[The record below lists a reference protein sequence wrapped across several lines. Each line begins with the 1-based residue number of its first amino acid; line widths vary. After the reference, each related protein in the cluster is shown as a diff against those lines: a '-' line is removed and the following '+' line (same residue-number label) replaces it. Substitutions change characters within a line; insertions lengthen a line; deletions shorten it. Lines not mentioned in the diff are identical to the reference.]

1 MISVIVPI
9 YNVEEYLRY
18 AMESLV
24 NQTYKDF
31 EVILVDDGSTDNSG
45 ELCDQYASEYDW
57 VSAYHK
63 VNGGLSDARNYGV
76 TKAKG
81 DWIVFLDP
89 DDYFEPC
96 ALELL
101 MELQKRT
108 GARIVA
114 GKGKDA
120 YDHDSY
126 QNYQINEE
134 TLAKATLLSSE
145 ETLVEMLYGT
155 VATVSAWA
163 KLFPRDIVEKHPYP
177 KGKIYEDLYVISDYL
192 KEVESVCVIDL
203 GIYHYYRRPNSI
215 TLSNFNSKHYDFYDS
230 MDHLK
235 EVIQK
240 DYSANTELDDAVIA
254 RLFIGSLHI
263 FILISDSSKKEILR
277 IQRKIRPHLG
287 RVLKNKRINLKN
299 KAIYIMLSLVPGL
312 YYRFKKLKKPK
323 QMKEV
328 RD

>member
-1 MISVIVPI
+1 MISVIVPV
-9 YNVEEYLRY
+9 YNMEDYLGY

-24 NQTYKDF
+24 SQTYKDF
-31 EVILVDDGSTDNSG
+31 EVILVDDGSSDRSG
-45 ELCDQYASEYDW
+45 ELCDLYASEYDW
-57 VSAYHK
+57 VFAYHK
-63 VNGGLSDARNYGV
+63 KNGGLSDARNYGV
-76 TKAKG
+76 AKAKG

-89 DDYFEPC
+89 DDYFEPF

-114 GKGKDA
+114 GKGKDT
-120 YDHDSY
+120 YNHDSY
-126 QNYQINEE
+126 QNYQLNEE
-134 TLAKATLLSSE
+134 LLAKATLLSSE
-145 ETLVEMLYGT
+145 DTLIEMLYGT
-155 VATVSAWA
+155 IATVSAWA
-163 KLFPRDIVEKHPYP
+163 KLFPRDIVEKYPYP
-177 KGKIYEDLYVISDYL
+177 KGEIYEDLYVISDYL

-230 MDHLK
+230 MNHL
-235 EVIQK
+235 EDVVQK
-240 DYSANTELDDAVIA
+240 DYSSNTELDDAIIA

-263 FILISDSSKKEILR
+263 FILISDSSKGEILR

-299 KAIYIMLSLVPGL
+299 KAIYVMLSLAPGL
-312 YYRFKKLKKPK
+312 YYRFKKLKKAS
-323 QMKEV
+323 MK
-328 RD
+328 

>member
-1 MISVIVPI
+1 M
-9 YNVEEYLRY
+9 
-18 AMESLV
+18 
-24 NQTYKDF
+24 
-31 EVILVDDGSTDNSG
+31 
-45 ELCDQYASEYDW
+45 
-57 VSAYHK
+57 
-63 VNGGLSDARNYGV
+63 SDARNYGV

-114 GKGKDA
+114 GKGKDT

-134 TLAKATLLSSE
+134 MLAKATLLSSE

-155 VATVSAWA
+155 IATVSAWA
-163 KLFPRDIVEKHPYP
+163 KLFPKDIVEKHPYP

-230 MDHLK
+230 MDHLA
-235 EVIQK
+235 EVVQK
-240 DYSANTELDDAVIA
+240 DYAANTELDDAVIA

-263 FILISDSSKKEILR
+263 FILISDSSKEEILR

-299 KAIYIMLSLVPGL
+299 KAIYVMLSLAPGL
-312 YYRFKKLKKPK
+312 YYRFKKLKKAS
-323 QMKEV
+323 MK
-328 RD
+328 

>member
-1 MISVIVPI
+1 MISVIVPV
-9 YNVEEYLRY
+9 YNMEDYLGY

-24 NQTYKDF
+24 SQTYKDF
-31 EVILVDDGSTDNSG
+31 EVILVDDGSSDRSG
-45 ELCDQYASEYDW
+45 ELCDLYASEYDW
-57 VSAYHK
+57 VFAYHK
-63 VNGGLSDARNYGV
+63 KNGGLSDARNYGV
-76 TKAKG
+76 AKAKG

-89 DDYFEPC
+89 DDYFEPF

-114 GKGKDA
+114 GKGKDT
-120 YDHDSY
+120 YNHDSY
-126 QNYQINEE
+126 QNYQLNEE
-134 TLAKATLLSSE
+134 LLAKATLFSSE
-145 ETLVEMLYGT
+145 DTLIEMLYGT
-155 VATVSAWA
+155 IATVSAWA
-163 KLFPRDIVEKHPYP
+163 KLFPRDIVEKYPYP

-230 MDHLK
+230 MNHL
-235 EVIQK
+235 EDVVQK
-240 DYSANTELDDAVIA
+240 DYSSNTELDDAVIA

-263 FILISDSSKKEILR
+263 FILISDSSKEEILR

-299 KAIYIMLSLVPGL
+299 KAIYVMLSLDPGL
-312 YYRFKKLKKPK
+312 YYRFKKLKKAS
-323 QMKEV
+323 MK
-328 RD
+328 

>member
-18 AMESLV
+18 AMGSLV

-45 ELCDQYASEYDW
+45 QLCDQYASEYEW

-134 TLAKATLLSSE
+134 LLAKATLLSSQ

-155 VATVSAWA
+155 IATVSAWA
-163 KLFPRDIVEKHPYP
+163 KLFPRDIVEKYPYP

-215 TLSNFNSKHYDFYDS
+215 TLSNFNSKHYDFYNS
-230 MDHLK
+230 MNHL
-235 EVIQK
+235 EDVVQK
-240 DYSANTELDDAVIA
+240 NYSDNKELDDAVIA

-263 FILISDSSKKEILR
+263 FILITDSSKEEILR

-299 KAIYIMLSLVPGL
+299 KAIFLMLSLTPCL
-312 YYRFKKLKKPK
+312 YYRFKKLKKS
-323 QMKEV
+323 
-328 RD
+328 

>member
-1 MISVIVPI
+1 MISVIVPV
-9 YNVEEYLRY
+9 YNMEDYLGY

-24 NQTYKDF
+24 SQTYKDF
-31 EVILVDDGSTDNSG
+31 EVILVDDGSSDRSG
-45 ELCDQYASEYDW
+45 ELCDLYASEYDW
-57 VSAYHK
+57 VFAYHK
-63 VNGGLSDARNYGV
+63 KNGGLSDARNYGV
-76 TKAKG
+76 AKAKG

-89 DDYFEPC
+89 DDYFEPF

-114 GKGKDA
+114 GKGKDT
-120 YDHDSY
+120 YNHDSY
-126 QNYQINEE
+126 QNYQLNEE
-134 TLAKATLLSSE
+134 LLAKATLLSSE
-145 ETLVEMLYGT
+145 DTLIEMLYGT
-155 VATVSAWA
+155 IATVSAWA
-163 KLFPRDIVEKHPYP
+163 KLFPRDIVEKYPYP
-177 KGKIYEDLYVISDYL
+177 KGEIYEDLYVISDYL

-230 MDHLK
+230 MNHL
-235 EVIQK
+235 EDVVQK
-240 DYSANTELDDAVIA
+240 DYSSNTELDDAVIA

-263 FILISDSSKKEILR
+263 FILISDSSKGEILR

-299 KAIYIMLSLVPGL
+299 KAIYVMLSLAPGL
-312 YYRFKKLKKPK
+312 YYRFKKLKKAS
-323 QMKEV
+323 MK
-328 RD
+328 

>member
-1 MISVIVPI
+1 MISIIVPI
-9 YNVEEYLRY
+9 YNVAEYLGY

-31 EVILVDDGSTDNSG
+31 EVILVNDGSTDNSG
-45 ELCDQYASEYDW
+45 QLCDQYASEYDW

-63 VNGGLSDARNYGV
+63 ENGGLSDARNYGV
-76 TKAKG
+76 AKAKG

-114 GKGKDA
+114 GKGKDT
-120 YDHDSY
+120 YDHHSY
-126 QNYQINEE
+126 HNYQINEE
-134 TLAKATLLSSE
+134 MLAKAILLSSE
-145 ETLVEMLYGT
+145 ETLTEMLYGNL
-155 VATVSAWA
+155 ATVSAWA

-177 KGKIYEDLYVISDYL
+177 KGKIYEDLFVISDYL
-192 KEVESVCVIDL
+192 KEVDLVCVINL

-230 MDHLK
+230 MDHLE
-235 EVIQK
+235 EVVQK
-240 DYSANTELDDAVIA
+240 DYAANTELDDAVIA

-277 IQRKIRPHLG
+277 IQRRIRPFLG

-299 KAIYIMLSLVPGL
+299 KAIYVMLSLAPGL
-312 YYRFKKLKKPK
+312 YYRFKKLKKSS
-323 QMKEV
+323 MK
-328 RD
+328 

>member
-31 EVILVDDGSTDNSG
+31 EVILVDDGSIDNSG
-45 ELCDQYASEYDW
+45 QLCDQYASDYEW

-114 GKGKDA
+114 GKGKDT

-134 TLAKATLLSSE
+134 MLAKATLLSSE

-155 VATVSAWA
+155 IATVSAWA
-163 KLFPRDIVEKHPYP
+163 KLFPKYIVEKHPYP

-230 MDHLK
+230 MDHLA
-235 EVIQK
+235 EVVQK
-240 DYSANTELDDAVIA
+240 DYAANTELDDAVIA

-263 FILISDSSKKEILR
+263 FILISDSSKEEILR

-299 KAIYIMLSLVPGL
+299 KAIYVMLSLAPGL
-312 YYRFKKLKKPK
+312 YYRFKKLKKAS
-323 QMKEV
+323 MK
-328 RD
+328 

>member
-1 MISVIVPI
+1 MISIIVPI
-9 YNVEEYLRY
+9 YNVAEYLGY

-31 EVILVDDGSTDNSG
+31 EVILVNDGSTDNSG
-45 ELCDQYASEYDW
+45 QICDQYASEYDW

-63 VNGGLSDARNYGV
+63 ENGGLSDARNYGV
-76 TKAKG
+76 AKAKG

-114 GKGKDA
+114 GKGKDT
-120 YDHDSY
+120 YDHHSY
-126 QNYQINEE
+126 HNYQINEE
-134 TLAKATLLSSE
+134 MLAKAILLSSE
-145 ETLVEMLYGT
+145 ETLTEMLYGNL
-155 VATVSAWA
+155 ATVSAWA

-177 KGKIYEDLYVISDYL
+177 KGKIYEDLFVISDYL
-192 KEVESVCVIDL
+192 KEVDLVCVINL

-230 MDHLK
+230 MDHLE
-235 EVIQK
+235 EVVQK
-240 DYSANTELDDAVIA
+240 DYAANTELDDAVIA

-277 IQRKIRPHLG
+277 IQRRIRPFLG

-299 KAIYIMLSLVPGL
+299 KAIYVMLSLAPGL
-312 YYRFKKLKKPK
+312 YYRFKKLKKSS
-323 QMKEV
+323 MK
-328 RD
+328 

>member
-9 YNVEEYLRY
+9 YNVADYLRY

-31 EVILVDDGSTDNSG
+31 EVILVNDGSTDNSG
-45 ELCDQYASEYDW
+45 QLCDQYASEYDW

-101 MELQKRT
+101 TELQERT

-114 GKGKDA
+114 GKGKDT

-134 TLAKATLLSSE
+134 MLAKATLLSSE
-145 ETLVEMLYGT
+145 ETLVEVLYGT
-155 VATVSAWA
+155 IATVSAWA

-177 KGKIYEDLYVISDYL
+177 KGKIYEDLYVISDFL

-203 GIYHYYRRPNSI
+203 GIYHYFRRPNSI
-215 TLSNFNSKHYDFYDS
+215 TLSNFNSKHYDFYHS
-230 MDHLK
+230 MNHL
-235 EVIQK
+235 EDVVQK
-240 DYSANTELDDAVIA
+240 CYSDNKDLEDAIIA

-263 FILISDSSKKEILR
+263 FILITDSSREEITR
-277 IQRKIRPHLG
+277 IQRKIRPYLG
-287 RVLKNKRINLKN
+287 RVMKNKRISLKN
-299 KAIYIMLSLVPGL
+299 KVIYMMLSLTPGL
-312 YYRFKKLKKPK
+312 YYRFKKLKKS
-323 QMKEV
+323 Q
-328 RD
+328 

>member
-1 MISVIVPI
+1 MISIIVPI
-9 YNVEEYLRY
+9 YNVAEYLGY

-31 EVILVDDGSTDNSG
+31 EVILVNDGSTDNSG
-45 ELCDQYASEYDW
+45 QLCDQYASEYDW

-63 VNGGLSDARNYGV
+63 ENGGLSDARNYGV
-76 TKAKG
+76 AKAKG

-114 GKGKDA
+114 GKGKDT
-120 YDHDSY
+120 YDHHSY
-126 QNYQINEE
+126 HNYQINEE
-134 TLAKATLLSSE
+134 MLAKAILLSSE
-145 ETLVEMLYGT
+145 ETLTEMLYGNL
-155 VATVSAWA
+155 ATVSAWA

-177 KGKIYEDLYVISDYL
+177 KGKIYEDLFVISDYL
-192 KEVESVCVIDL
+192 KEVDLVCVINL

-230 MDHLK
+230 MDHLE
-235 EVIQK
+235 EVVQK
-240 DYSANTELDDAVIA
+240 DYAANTELDDAVIA

-277 IQRKIRPHLG
+277 IQRRIRPFLG

-299 KAIYIMLSLVPGL
+299 KAIYVMLSLAPGL
-312 YYRFKKLKKPK
+312 YYRFKKLKKAS
-323 QMKEV
+323 MK
-328 RD
+328 